1 MEEFEKMKFEPINRD
16 KALKIY
22 WEGTQNKI
30 IRLWV
35 YLKRGLDQVNE
46 FKYVAA
52 AIISL
57 YVILKITNPLWMI
70 IVALACIPPLMLIGR
85 WQIKK
90 VGKVEEWIGTE
101 HGSVLRYNNY
111 NIQVRQ
117 LELLEKINKKLNK
130 K

>member
-1 MEEFEKMKFEPINRD
+1 MSNFKPIDRD
-16 KALKIY
+16 HSLKIY
-22 WEGTQNKI
+22 WEGTQNRI

-57 YVILKITNPLWMI
+57 YVILKITNPLWMV
-70 IVALACIPPLMLIGR
+70 IVALACIPPLILIGR

-90 VGKVEEWIGTE
+90 VGKIEEWIGTE
-101 HGSVLRYNNY
+101 HGTVLRYNNY
-111 NIQVRQ
+111 NLQCKI
-117 LELLEKINKKLNK
+117 LKTLEKILKRLEGGK
-130 K
+130 